1 MGESPERNE
10 NPELKLRGWH
20 DPAIVGL
27 ALMALCSGFGQFGAV
42 AALGDVAKSFG
53 RVGAGG
59 ASIQQAGLSATALG
73 VGLAVLRLASI
84 GGLPLSGLA
93 DRVGRRT
100 MLIGTCVIGLAF
112 TVVAAA
118 SPGYWWFV
126 VIFAFG
132 RPLLSATNAL
142 AQVGA
147 AEETASHDRA
157 KAVSLV
163 AAGYGVGSGLTAVIH
178 GLAKSTL
185 GFRGLFVLAVVPLAS
200 VFFIRRWLVES
211 HRFTV
216 AQSGG
221 DHAVP
226 VFGAVGPAFRRRLLV
241 VTGLVFA
248 VSVITGPA
256 NSFIFV
262 YAQNV
267 VGLSGAVTAAM
278 VAVAGPVGFVGLL
291 GGRWLADH
299 VGRRPTGAASMVAM
313 GLSGVL
319 TYSGSRV
326 FLLIGYELG
335 VLAASTFAPA
345 AGTFANEL
353 FPTSVRA
360 SVAGWNIAASVVG
373 AVAGLIVFGTVAQVG
388 TRFDG
393 LRAAMI
399 TFIPILAVGLLF
411 LMLPETKG
419 REPEDLWSSGH

>member
-1 MGESPERNE
+1 MEDGR
-10 NPELKLRGWH
+10 ELQLRGWH
-20 DPAIVGL
+20 DPAIVAL

-42 AALGDVAKSFG
+42 AALGDVAKDFG
-53 RVGAGG
+53 RVAAGG
-59 ASIQQAGLSATALG
+59 TPIQQAGLSGTELG
-73 VGLAVLRLASI
+73 VGLAVLRLASL

-93 DRVGRRT
+93 DRVGRRAT
-100 MLIGTCVIGLAF
+100 LIATCALGLAF

-147 AEETASHDRA
+147 AEETASRDRA
-157 KAVSLV
+157 KAISLV

-185 GFRGLFVLAVVPLAS
+185 GFRGLFLLAVVPLMS
-200 VFFIRRWLVES
+200 VFAIRRWLVES
-211 HRFTV
+211 DRFTV
-216 AQSGG
+216 AKAGG
-221 DHAVP
+221 AHSVP
-226 VFGAVGPAFRRRLLV
+226 VFGAVGPAFRRRLFV
-241 VTGLVFA
+241 VIGLVFA

-267 VGLSGAVTAAM
+267 LGLSGAATAAM
-278 VAVAGPVGFVGLL
+278 VVVAGPVGLVGLL
-291 GGRWLADH
+291 VGRWLADH
-299 VGRRPTGAASMVAM
+299 VGRRPTGAMSMVAM
-313 GLSGVL
+313 ALSGLV
-319 TYSGSRV
+319 TYSGSRAA
-326 FLLIGYELG
+326 LLIGYELG

-345 AGTFANEL
+345 AGAFINEL

-373 AVAGLIVFGTVAQVG
+373 AVVGLVTFGAIAQVG

-393 LRAAMI
+393 VRAATI
-399 TFIPILAVGLLF
+399 TFLPVLAATLLF
-411 LMLPETKG
+411 LKLPETKG
-419 REPEDLWSSGH
+419 RELEDLWPPGA